1 MATEKVTLPD
11 FGDIDEIIVVE
22 VYVSPGDHIEQE
34 GSLIALESDKA
45 VMDLPSPFTGTVKE
59 VSVKE
64 NDRVKK
70 GDLIVTVAVSQEEQ
84 PDKEAEK
91 ADEAKKTEEANK
103 EEKPEASEKTQ
114 EETAEEEKQAED
126 RKSAGRTKEPEPEKS
141 EEEESAP
148 PINRQE
154 PGSVYHATPSVR
166 GYARELGVDLS
177 RVEGSGP
184 KGRILKE
191 DVQALVK
198 GVLQG
203 AAGEQGFG
211 LPKIPQEDFGK
222 YGDIE
227 TVALSRIKRIAGR
240 RLHGSWLAVP
250 QVTHFDEAEVT
261 DLEAFRKELNEE
273 AAQDG
278 VHFTPLA
285 LIIKAVVATLRDFPF
300 FNSSLGPDGEEV
312 ILKHYYHIGIAVDT
326 SQGLVVPVVK
336 HADTKGMADIAREL
350 KELSVAARD
359 GKLDAA
365 DLQGASFTISS
376 LGGIGGTGFTPIV
389 NAPQVAILGVAR
401 YYRKPVWNGETFE
414 PHLILPFSLSYDHRV
429 VDGAEAARFCRAL
442 SRDLEDLR
450 RALL

>member
-1 MATEKVTLPD
+1 MAMEKVTLPD